1 MGACTK
7 GLSKGS
13 SYTMKPSSSTETL
26 LAKLTMNI
34 SINGILTFVAIIGL
48 LASIHSLYLYQ
59 LEYRLRYETTPVLDS
74 KFIDSKSEK
83 DEESQAP
90 YVSEGN
96 GRIPSLVGKTVTSLA
111 AGFYIAFNWYGEKST
126 SIIPSFS
133 CTESIILVT
142 LATAAE
148 HKGPG
153 LMPIDGYLRSGIAG
167 CAVCRF
173 YSSEEAVY

>member
-59 LEYRLRYETTPVLDS
+59 YRLRYETTPALDS
-74 KFIDSKSEK
+74 EPIDSKSEK
-83 DEESQAP
+83 DEESQAHP
-90 YVSEGN
+90 VSEGN
-96 GRIPSLVGKTVTSLA
+96 GRVPSLVGKTVTALA
-111 AGFYIAFNWYGEKST
+111 AGFYIAFTWHGEQ
-126 SIIPSFS
+126 SISNSLSFPW
-133 CTESIILVT
+133 T
-142 LATAAE
+142 
-148 HKGPG
+148 
-153 LMPIDGYLRSGIAG
+153 
-167 CAVCRF
+167 
-173 YSSEEAVY
+173 